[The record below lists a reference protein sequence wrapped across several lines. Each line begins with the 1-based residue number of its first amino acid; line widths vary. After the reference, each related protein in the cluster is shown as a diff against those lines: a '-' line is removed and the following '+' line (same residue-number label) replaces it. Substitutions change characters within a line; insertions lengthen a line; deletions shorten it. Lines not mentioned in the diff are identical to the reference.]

1 MAKVI
6 KLTKLMELLPDTRL
20 AGQRLKSGI
29 VVLLLMVCFLGCVTT
44 ALAIDS
50 SSSEVTCSENAGQ
63 QQDAGGLC
71 VVPIDNLRAEIPEGS
86 LPLLIMLRDKPQEK
100 ATPGNP
106 ASPTDAQTRIIVYFF
121 WGTGC
126 PHCEEERQFL
136 AELKRTL
143 PALEIRAYE
152 VWNNTQNAG
161 LMRLMLQS
169 RGVRSSGVPVTFV
182 HDQHFSGFTAQTRG
196 ALEQAITECSRAACG
211 DPGQGLGKAEQTER
225 AAQPLASA
233 AKTTPAVGES
243 GADSSVSIPFLGSL
257 DAQSSSLPVLTLI
270 IAGMDSFNP
279 CAFFVLLSLLGLLV
293 HAQSRNKML
302 LVGGIFVFF
311 SGFIYFLF
319 MAAWLN
325 LFLVMGHVALITTFA
340 GCVSVV
346 IAGINIKDFFL
357 FKQGV
362 SLTIPDN
369 AKAKLFDRMRR
380 LLHSTSLLSILIGT
394 TVLAVVANFYELLCT
409 AGFPMV
415 FTRILTLNQLSTSGY
430 YLYLVL
436 YNLVYVVPLTI
447 IVLAFTFTLGNRK
460 LTEWQGRVLKLVSGN
475 MMLGLGGILLIKPA
489 LLNSVKV
496 SFLIMLAA
504 VGISLLVV
512 AVMKRVRHKG

>member
-1 MAKVI
+1 MKR
-6 KLTKLMELLPDTRL
+6 LLPDTRPF
-20 AGQRLKSGI
+20 GQQMLRGM
-29 VVLLLMVCFLGCVTT
+29 VGLLLILTLLASATSAPAIESASLGTKC
-44 ALAIDS
+44 ADS
-50 SSSEVTCSENAGQ
+50 SATL
-63 QQDAGGLC
+63 QDGGGVC
-71 VVPIDNLRAEIPEGS
+71 AEPADNLYGEVPEGV
-86 LPLLIMLRDKPQEK
+86 LPLLIMLRHRALDRQRHPQATT
-100 ATPGNP
+100 ATPLSP
-106 ASPTDAQTRIIVYFF
+106 AEAPAKVIVYFF
-121 WGTGC
+121 WGNGC

-136 AELKRTL
+136 AELQRSQ
-143 PALEIRAYE
+143 PALEIREYE
-152 VWNNTQNAG
+152 VWNNRQNAG
-161 LMRLMLQS
+161 LLGLMLRA

-182 HDQHFSGFTAQTRG
+182 HDQLFSGFTAQTRG
-196 ALEQAITECSRAACG
+196 TIEQAITECTQVACG
-211 DPGQGLGKAEQTER
+211 DPGQGLASGSHTER
-225 AAQPLASA
+225 S
-233 AKTTPAVGES
+233 
-243 GADSSVSIPFLGSL
+243 ADSPPPVSNKTSDGGAGTGAASSVTIPFLGPL
-257 DAQSSSLPVLTLI
+257 DTQNSSLPMLTLI

-325 LFLVMGHVALITTFA
+325 LFLVMGRVALITTFA
-340 GCVSVV
+340 GCVSLV
-346 IAGINIKDFFL
+346 IAVINIKDFFL

-362 SLTIPDN
+362 SLTIPDS

-415 FTRILTLNQLSTSGY
+415 FTRILTLNNLSTTGY

-436 YNLVYVVPLTI
+436 YNLVYVVPLSV
-447 IVLAFTFTLGNRK
+447 IVLGFTFTLGRRK
-460 LTEWQGRVLKLVSGN
+460 LTEWQGRVLKLVSGS
-475 MMLGLGGILLIKPA
+475 MMLGLGGILLFNPA

-496 SFLIMLAA
+496 SFLIMLSA
-504 VGISLLVV
+504 VAVSLLVV
-512 AVMKRVRHKG
+512 ALMSRGRHAG